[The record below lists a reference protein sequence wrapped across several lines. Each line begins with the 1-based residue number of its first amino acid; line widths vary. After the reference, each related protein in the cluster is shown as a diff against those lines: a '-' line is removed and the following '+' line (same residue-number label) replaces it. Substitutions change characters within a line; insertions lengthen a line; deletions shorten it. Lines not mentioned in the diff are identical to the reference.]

1 MKARGGGE
9 LMHQV
14 QDKILEYPLKQLEK
28 TKRSINN
35 NISRFMES

>member
-1 MKARGGGE
+1 MKPGE
-9 LMHQV
+9 EGMHQV

-35 NISRFMES
+35 NISGSRES